1 MKVRYA
7 GCYEN
12 DNGDAVLTLQVRH
25 WFRWRT
31 EHWARVKPEAESRRC
46 GQCKLR
52 AHDWWIS
59 LETAERLSCND
70 DVRLSALYELR
81 IAMPSMRL
89 PDNVVP
95 LHRNGI
101 YR

>member
-1 MKVRYA
+1 MKFRYA

-12 DNGDAVLTLQVRH
+12 NNGDAVLTLRVRH

-31 EHWARVKPEAESRRC
+31 EHWARVKPATETLCC
-46 GQCKLR
+46 GQCNQK
-52 AHDWWIS
+52 AHDWWIN
-59 LETAERLSCND
+59 LDTAERLSCND
-70 DVRLSALYELR
+70 DVRLTALYDLR
-81 IAMPSMRL
+81 IAMPGTML

-95 LHRNGI
+95 LHRNGV